1 MDEMEMEVYKM
12 KWKWKFIKDISIDA
26 TDKTQG

>member
-1 MDEMEMEVYKM
+1 MEMEVYKMKWM